1 MINLR
6 KRNQIKIFY
15 FSILLSFNVLND
27 RDIYKKRRIKRA
39 NVYVL
44 LFFLFFN
51 RSLFLFYKVTLKIND
66 IITGLLSLR
75 R

>member
-1 MINLR
+1 MIEIFI
-6 KRNQIKIFY
+6 RNDENIKHT
-15 FSILLSFNVLND
+15 
-27 RDIYKKRRIKRA
+27 

-44 LFFLFFN
+44 LFFLSFN